1 MDAHLYLFFHIL
13 SHALLGAAIF
23 YILLPEGT
31 WVQRIA
37 SVFIGG
43 LSGIAPDL
51 LGGRDSQPWT
61 HSLLFAPLVVL
72 WIALIA
78 KLLLRKVS
86 FWRWWGA
93 STASA
98 IGGHLFL
105 DYMGHDIPLLYP
117 FSDKL
122 LIMEALTLGDPWV
135 WFPLAAG
142 LLLAICLKRKTK
154 FPVLLAVIF
163 VLLYCVYK
171 IIVKSIIY
179 QEVEARYPVGE
190 ISYITVTPNTYYE
203 FPIDPRTWLKFKYRT
218 ISSHH
223 SQMGEAGYWGEK
235 LGSSD
240 WHHFYPEKQE
250 VIFLRGEYTL
260 KLRNNDEDPF
270 LIVVSKE
277 WVEDGYH
284 YIEGTFD
291 DKTYLYKE
299 ITPGKWDEVEQN

>member
-13 SHALLGAAIF
+13 SHALLGAAIS
-23 YILLPEGT
+23 YILLPEST
-31 WVQRIA
+31 WIQRI
-37 SVFIGG
+37 VTLFIGG

-61 HSLLFAPLVVL
+61 HSLLFSPLVVL

-78 KLLLRKVS
+78 KLLFRKVP
-86 FWRWWGA
+86 FWRLWGA

-122 LIMEALTLGDPWV
+122 FIMEALTLGDPWV

-142 LLLAICLKRKTK
+142 LLVAICLKRKTK

-163 VLLYCVYK
+163 VLLYCTYK
-171 IIVKSIIY
+171 IFVKSIIY

-190 ISYITVTPNTYYE
+190 KSYITVTPNTYFE
-203 FPIDPRTWLKFKYRT
+203 FDFDPRTWLKFRFST
-218 ISSHH
+218 LSSHH
-223 SQMGEAGYWGEK
+223 EQRGIAGYWGEQ
-235 LGSSD
+235 LGNSD
-240 WHHFYPEKQE
+240 SHFFYPEKRD
-250 VIFLRGEYTL
+250 VVLIRGEYRL
-260 KLRNNDEDPF
+260 ISDSNNQDLF
-270 LIVVSKE
+270 FIVVSKE
-277 WVEDGYH
+277 WVKDGTA
-284 YIEGTFD
+284 I
-291 DKTYLYKE
+291 
-299 ITPGKWDEVEQN
+299 

>member
-1 MDAHLYLFFHIL
+1 MDTHLYLFFHIL
-13 SHALLGAAIF
+13 SHALLGAAIS
-23 YILLPEGT
+23 YCLLPEGT
-31 WVQRIA
+31 WIQRIA
-37 SVFIGG
+37 SLFIGG

-61 HSLLFAPLVVL
+61 HSLLFAPLVVV
-72 WIALIA
+72 WVALIA

-86 FWRWWGA
+86 FWRLWGA

-122 LIMEALTLGDPWV
+122 FIMEALTLGDPWV
-135 WFPLAAG
+135 WFPLAVG
-142 LLLAICLKRKTK
+142 LLLAIFLKRKTK
-154 FPVLLAVIF
+154 LIVILAVIF
-163 VLLYCVYK
+163 VLLYCTYK

-190 ISYITVTPNTYYE
+190 KSYVTVTPNTYFE
-203 FPIDPRTWLKFKYRT
+203 FPIDPRTWLKFRFST
-218 ISSHH
+218 RSSHH
-223 SQMGEAGYWGEK
+223 YQEGDTGYWGEQ

-240 WHHFYPEKQE
+240 SHYFYPKKQDVVFHRGKYAMISDNNQDSFSIDVSE
-250 VIFLRGEYTL
+250 VWV
-260 KLRNNDEDPF
+260 KDE
-270 LIVVSKE
+270 
-277 WVEDGYH
+277 H
-284 YIEGTFD
+284 RYIEGTFQ

-299 ITPGKWDEVEQN
+299 ITPGKWVEMERN

>member
-1 MDAHLYLFFHIL
+1 MDEHLYLFFHIL
-13 SHALLGAAIF
+13 SHALLGAAIS

-31 WVQRIA
+31 WVQRITYI
-37 SVFIGG
+37 FIGG

-78 KLLLRKVS
+78 KLLLRKVA
-86 FWRWWGA
+86 FWRLWGA

-122 LIMEALTLGDPWV
+122 WIMEALTLGDPWV
-135 WFPLAAG
+135 WFPLAVG
-142 LLLAICLKRKTK
+142 LLLAIFLKRKTK
-154 FPVLLAVIF
+154 LPVIFAVIF
-163 VLLYCVYK
+163 VLLYCTYK
-171 IIVKSIIY
+171 IIVKSIVY

-190 ISYITVTPNTYYE
+190 KSYVTVTPNTYFE
-203 FPIDPRTWLKFKYRT
+203 FDFDPRTWLEFKYRT

-223 SQMGEAGYWGEK
+223 YQGGIAGYWGEK
-235 LGSSD
+235 LGSIDYHS
-240 WHHFYPEKQE
+240 FYPKKRE
-250 VIFLRGEYTL
+250 VVLSRGEY
-260 KLRNNDEDPF
+260 
-270 LIVVSKE
+270 IVIYDNSSDSFYMDVTKE
-277 WVEDGYH
+277 WVEDGYR
-284 YIEGTFD
+284 YIEGTFE

-299 ITPGKWDEVEQN
+299 ITPGKWDEVVEQN